1 MSDSDDD
8 CVPLKR
14 VNSVTLPLEWEKVPN
29 NADFIFKV
37 KLVEMGGKWWK
48 LAYKLKKGVLLPYS
62 LKLKGLKV
70 CS

>member
-14 VNSVTLPLEWEKVPN
+14 VNSVTLPLEWEEVPSN
-29 NADFIFKV
+29 TDFIFKV
-37 KLVEMGGKWWK
+37 KLVDMGGKWCK

-62 LKLKGLKV
+62 PDIDGLFL
-70 CS
+70 SQ